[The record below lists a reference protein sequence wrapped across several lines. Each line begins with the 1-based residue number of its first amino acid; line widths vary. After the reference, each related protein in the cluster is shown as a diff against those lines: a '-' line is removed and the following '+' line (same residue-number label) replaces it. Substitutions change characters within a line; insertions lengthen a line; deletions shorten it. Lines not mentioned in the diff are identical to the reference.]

1 MRPEIVVARPLMR
14 RIVEGL
20 ERDFVVHRLDTAEDP
35 EALIA
40 EIALR
45 VRGMATYSWAPAELI
60 DAFPK
65 LEMIG
70 SFAVGY
76 DGIDVEHARRRGLI
90 VTNTPDVLTDEVAN
104 LAAGLVLAVTR
115 RIPQADR
122 YVRERRWPQRAFPLA
137 RSIIG
142 RRVGIVGMGRIGRA
156 TARRLEALGA
166 EVVWHGPR
174 PKPDLPWGFHA
185 DLAAMAR
192 DCFGIVLTCPGGEAT
207 RGLIDRKVMAAVGP
221 DGFLVNVSRGTVID
235 EPAMVE
241 MLTSGALGAAA
252 LDVFED
258 EPNVPEALL
267 GLDNVVLQPHH
278 ASGTVETRNA
288 MADLVVENLRL
299 HFAGKPV
306 KTPIY

>member
-137 RSIIG
+137 PSIIG

-174 PKPDLPWGFHA
+174 PKPDLPWGFHP

-192 DCFGIVLTCPGGEAT
+192 DSFGIVVTCPGGEAT
-207 RGLIDRKVMAAVGP
+207 RGLVDRNVMAAVGS
-221 DGFLVNVSRGTVID
+221 DGFLVNVSRGSVID

-306 KTPIY
+306 KTPIC